1 MLWRPS
7 RGLLVLQ
14 ADTNLTGV
22 AFRLHSFAGAK
33 AMIRRIVPKSGRE
46 PEPSLSSS
54 SNRNRRL
61 TRILLALL
69 VVLFLSNLSVT
80 SAFGQFD
87 SASVLG
93 NVKDPS
99 GASVPSANVV
109 LKDPAKGVSSSR
121 LTDQSGSYEF
131 PSVQPGEYTISVIAT
146 GFTTSVTDVFTV
158 TVGARQRVDLAL
170 KLGQDTQTVTVSGV
184 ASALETDTSDRGQTI
199 EASEAVRL
207 PLNGREY
214 ADLSKLVPGVR
225 QSLLGV
231 TSNPPRDASYNVNGL
246 NSQLNNFELDGIDNN
261 AYQEANQGFSNQAF
275 LPSPDAIQEFK
286 VQTDNYSAEYGRAGG
301 AIINATTHSGANA
314 FHGVAY
320 EYLRNTVLNAFGPFL
335 GTGVKPSLV
344 QNQFGVTLGGRVIND
359 KLFFF
364 VDYEG
369 LRSVAHT
376 LLTANL
382 PTATEL
388 TGLFTSDGT
397 PAGKP
402 IPVKNPYTGV
412 VYANGQV
419 PLNDP
424 NIDPVALTAFK
435 LLPTPNISGVA
446 LTANN
451 FQSLPATTDFENK
464 GDGRADFVLNSR
476 QNGFFRYSQ
485 RGASTFQPPNIP
497 GSAGGNSAGTIYA
510 YTRQL
515 AAGYNWVVSPA
526 SILEFRFGETWTQ
539 SGKTP
544 ALIGQPNL
552 LAGIPN
558 VPQDPSLG
566 GGLNT
571 QTVTGFTQFG
581 TSASALQFTNP
592 TQANPKLNYTWIK
605 GKHSLKIGYEFG
617 WLSQAISD
625 FHPKF
630 GSDTYS
636 GQYSSAGSATTTQ
649 AANLSDFLF
658 GARSNYSL
666 NAFNEVN
673 YLRHWHF
680 GYIQDDW
687 KALPKLTINA
697 GLRYE
702 FMTPYYEQDNK
713 LLNYDP
719 VNNRL
724 LQAGSGTDVNS
735 TVPGHIYNLHYVG
748 GSSLAD
754 RTLVNPDYKGLA
766 PRLGFSY
773 EARPGT
779 VIRGAYGISYAYLFR
794 FGGEGLLAYNGPT
807 NYSATLPVNQTPG
820 QVLCTSLTEDPT
832 TCFRRTQDGYQTNF
846 AGPSNFTTLRAQ
858 TRYTPVNFNTPYVQ
872 AYHLSVQQELP
883 LKMTLEIAY
892 VGNHGVHLPTLAD
905 YNQART
911 CTATEISSGAC
922 TSTGSASLLNRRPIA
937 NFTDILTELNANFLT
952 YNALQTKLVRRFTN
966 GFFLINS
973 FTWSAAY
980 DLSGAD
986 LETGN
991 GDSAVVNIRNV
1002 AGDRGP
1008 SGYNQPL
1015 NDTTSFIYDLPF
1027 RKGQRFGSTSTRLVQ
1042 QVLGGW
1048 ELTGTNIVTSGVPLN
1063 LAYTPNANQVVSTTS
1078 AAYALR
1084 PNLVTTNGAV
1094 YGHTLNKTNS
1104 SVTGFL
1110 NIAGVSAPAGSQLF
1124 GNAGRNNLRGPA
1136 FGQFDL
1142 SAHKRFTLL
1151 SEGETLEFRIEAF
1164 NVLNATNYISP
1175 TTNIGTV
1182 SAAGVLN
1189 PSASFGTFSG
1199 SSSAFPS
1206 RQVQAAMRFAF

>member
-1 MLWRPS
+1 MFTSPS
-7 RGLLVLQ
+7 TRSGYY
-14 ADTNLTGV
+14 
-22 AFRLHSFAGAK
+22 SAGRYA
-33 AMIRRIVPKSGRE
+33 
-46 PEPSLSSS
+46 
-54 SNRNRRL
+54 
-61 TRILLALL
+61 ILLILFFLPTAL
-69 VVLFLSNLSVT
+69 
-80 SAFGQFD
+80 AHAQFD
-87 SASVLG
+87 TAEVLG
-93 NVKDPS
+93 TIKDPS
-99 GASVPSANVV
+99 GASLAGASVV
-109 LKDPAKGVSSSR
+109 LTDLARGIKVSR
-121 LTDQSGSYEF
+121 QTDVNGSYEF
-131 PSVQPGEYTISVIAT
+131 TNVRVGDYNLSVQAN
-146 GFTTSVTDVFTV
+146 GFENSMTDKFTV
-158 TVGARQRVDLAL
+158 NVGARQRVDLGL
-170 KLGQDTQTVTVSGV
+170 KLGANTENITVSGA
-184 ASALETDTSDRGQTI
+184 ASQLETDTSDRGQTI
-199 EASEAVRL
+199 QAVEAVTL
-207 PLNGREY
+207 PLNGRAY

-275 LPSPDAIQEFK
+275 MPSPDAIQEFK

-301 AIINATTHSGANA
+301 AIINATTRSGTNA
-314 FHGVAY
+314 FHGGAY
-320 EYLRNTVLNAFGPFL
+320 DYLRNTVLNAFGPFL

-344 QNQFGVTLGGRVIND
+344 QNQFGGTLGGPVLKN

-369 LRSVAHT
+369 FRSVAHT
-376 LLTANL
+376 LTTANL
-382 PTATEL
+382 PTQAEL
-388 TGLFTSDGT
+388 GGLFTSDGT
-397 PAGKP
+397 PSGTP
-402 IPVKNPYTGV
+402 IPIRNPYTGV
-412 VYANGQV
+412 IYTNGQV
-419 PLNDP
+419 PLTDP
-424 NIDPVALTAFK
+424 NIDPLALTTFK
-435 LLPTPNISGVA
+435 LLPTPNIPGA
-446 LTANN
+446 AITANN

-464 GDGRADFVLNSR
+464 GDGRADFIINPS
-476 QNGFFRYSQ
+476 QSGFFRYSQ
-485 RGASTFQPPNIP
+485 RAASTFQPANIP
-497 GSAGGNSAGTIYA
+497 GLAGGNSAGTIYA

-515 AAGYNWVVSPA
+515 AAGYNWVLSPT

-539 SGKTP
+539 SGKIP

-571 QTVTGFTQFG
+571 QAVTGFSQFG

-592 TQANPKLNYTWIK
+592 TQANPKVNYTWIK

-636 GQYSSAGSATTTQ
+636 GQYSALSSAQYNSVCTPPNAPSTGCAAQTVQ
-649 AANLSDFLF
+649 ADNLSDFLF
-658 GARSNYSL
+658 GARSNYAL

-673 YLRHWHF
+673 YLRYWHF

-687 KALPKLTINA
+687 KVLPNLTINA

-702 FMTPYYEQDNK
+702 FMSPYYEQDNK

-719 VNNRL
+719 ANNRL
-724 LQAGSGTDVNS
+724 LQAGTGTDVNS
-735 TVPGHIYNLHYVG
+735 AAPGHVYNLHYVG

-754 RTLVNPDYKGLA
+754 RALINPDYKDFA

-779 VIRGAYGISYAYLFR
+779 VVRGGYGVSYAYLFR
-794 FGGEGLLAYNGPT
+794 FGGEGLLAYNGPN
-807 NYSATLPVNQTPG
+807 NYSATLPNNQTPG
-820 QVLCTSLTEDPT
+820 QGICTSLTQDPT

-846 AGPSNFTTLRAQ
+846 AGPSNFSTVRAQ
-858 TRYTPVNFNTPYVQ
+858 TRYTPKDFSTPYVQ
-872 AYHLSVQQELP
+872 EYHLSVQQQLP

-892 VGNHGVHLPTLAD
+892 VGNHGVHIPTLGD
-905 YNQART
+905 YNQARL

-922 TSTGSASLLNRRPIA
+922 TPTGSGSLLNRRPIA
-937 NFTDILTELNANFLT
+937 NFTDILTELNANALT
-952 YNALQTKLVRRFTN
+952 YNSLQAKLVRRFTN

-991 GDSAVVNIRNV
+991 GDSAVVNIRNI

-1027 RKGQRFGSTSTRLVQ
+1027 GRGQRFGSTSPRIVQ
-1042 QVLGGW
+1042 EVLGGW
-1048 ELTGTNIVTSGVPLN
+1048 ELAGTNIVTSGVPLN
-1063 LAYTPNANQVVSTTS
+1063 LTYTANSNQVVSTAS
-1078 AAYALR
+1078 AAYSLR
-1084 PNLVTTNGAV
+1084 PNLVGTPKAV
-1094 YGHTLNKTNS
+1094 YSHTLTKTNS
-1104 SVTGFL
+1104 AVNGYL
-1110 NIAGVSAPAGSQLF
+1110 NIAAVSAPSGSQLF
-1124 GNAGRNNLRGPA
+1124 GDSGRNNLRGPA

-1142 SAHKRFTLL
+1142 AAHKKFNLL
-1151 SEGETLEFRIEAF
+1151 TEAQTLEFRIEAF
-1164 NVLNATNYISP
+1164 NVLNATNFISP
-1175 TTNIGTV
+1175 NTSIGSVGAT
-1182 SAAGVLN
+1182 GVLSPN
-1189 PSASFGTFSG
+1189 GGFGQFSG
-1199 SSSAFPS
+1199 SGSVFPS
-1206 RQVQAAMRFAF
+1206 RQVQLALRLAF

>member
-1 MLWRPS
+1 MILRSSLYPS
-7 RGLLVLQ
+7 P
-14 ADTNLTGV
+14 A
-22 AFRLHSFAGAK
+22 
-33 AMIRRIVPKSGRE
+33 RRND
-46 PEPSLSSS
+46 
-54 SNRNRRL
+54 SNRASTWVRSCTARYAF
-61 TRILLALL
+61 LALL
-69 VVLFLSNLSVT
+69 FLSTVV
-80 SAFGQFD
+80 ARAQFD
-87 SASVLG
+87 TAEVLG
-93 NVKDPS
+93 TIKDPTGASIS
-99 GASVPSANVV
+99 GASIALVD
-109 LKDPAKGVSSSR
+109 LAKGTKVSR
-121 LTDQSGSYEF
+121 QTDANGNYEF
-131 PSVQPGEYTISVIAT
+131 TNVQVGNYSLTVQSA
-146 GFTTSVTDVFTV
+146 GFETSVTDQFMVNI
-158 TVGARQRVDLAL
+158 GARQRVDVGL
-170 KLGQDTQTVTVSGV
+170 KLGTETENVKVSGA
-184 ASALETDTSDRGQTI
+184 ASQLETDTSDRGQTI
-199 EASEAVRL
+199 QAAEAVTL
-207 PLNGREY
+207 PLNGRAY

-261 AYQEANQGFSNQAF
+261 AYQEANQGFSNQAYM
-275 LPSPDAIQEFK
+275 PSPDAIQEFK

-301 AIINATTHSGANA
+301 AIINAETRSGSNT
-314 FHGVAY
+314 FRGTAY
-320 EYLRNTVLNAFGPFL
+320 DYLRNTVLNAFGPFL

-344 QNQFGVTLGGRVIND
+344 QNQFGGTFGGPVIKD

-382 PTATEL
+382 PTQTEL
-388 TGLFTSDGT
+388 GGLFTSDGT
-397 PAGKP
+397 PTGTP
-402 IPVKNPYTGV
+402 IPVKNPYTGE
-412 VYANGQV
+412 VYTNGKV

-435 LLPTPNISGVA
+435 LLPTPNIPGAA

-464 GDGRADFVLNSR
+464 GDGRADFVINPS
-476 QNGFFRYSQ
+476 QSGFFRYSQ
-485 RGASTFQPPNIP
+485 RGASTFQPANIP
-497 GSAGGNSAGTIYA
+497 GLAGGNSAGTIYA

-515 AAGYNWVVSPA
+515 AAGYNWVLSPT

-539 SGKTP
+539 SGKIP

-552 LAGIPN
+552 LAGTPN

-571 QTVTGFTQFG
+571 QTVTGFSQFG

-592 TQANPKLNYTWIK
+592 TQANPKVNYTWIK
-605 GKHSLKIGYEFG
+605 GKHSLKIGYEYG

-636 GQYSSAGSATTTQ
+636 GQYSSAGAATTVQ
-649 AANLSDFLF
+649 AANLTDFLF
-658 GARSNYSL
+658 GARSNYAL

-673 YLRHWHF
+673 YLRFWHF

-687 KALPKLTINA
+687 KALPNLTINA

-702 FMTPYYEQDNK
+702 FMSPYYEQDNK

-719 VNNRL
+719 VNNQL
-724 LQAGSGTDVNS
+724 LHAGTGTDVNS
-735 TVPGHIYNLHYVG
+735 TAPGHVYNLHYVG

-754 RTLVNPDYKGLA
+754 RALINPDYKDFA

-773 EARPGT
+773 QPRPGT
-779 VIRGAYGISYAYLFR
+779 VVRGGYGISYAYLFR
-794 FGGEGLLAYNGPT
+794 FGGEGLLAYNGPN
-807 NYSATLPVNQTPG
+807 NYSATLPNNQTPG
-820 QVLCTSLTEDPT
+820 QKLCTSLTQDPT
-832 TCFRRTQDGYQTNF
+832 TCFRRTQDGYQTDF
-846 AGPSNFTTLRAQ
+846 AGPSNFSTVRAQ
-858 TRYTPVNFNTPYVQ
+858 TRYTPKNFSTPYVQ
-872 AYHLSVQQELP
+872 EYHLSVQQQLP

-892 VGNHGVHLPTLAD
+892 VGNHGVHIPTLGD
-905 YNQART
+905 YNQARL
-911 CTATEISSGAC
+911 CTAAEISSGAC
-922 TSTGSASLLNRRPIA
+922 TPTGTASLLNRRPIA

-952 YNALQTKLVRRFTN
+952 YNSLQTKLLRRFTD

-973 FTWSAAY
+973 FTWSGAY

-1002 AGDRGP
+1002 AGDRGH

-1015 NDTTSFIYDLPF
+1015 NDTTSFIYNLPF
-1027 RKGQRFGSTSTRLVQ
+1027 GKGQRFGSSSPRFVQ

-1048 ELTGTNIVTSGVPLN
+1048 ELAGTDIVTSGVPLN
-1063 LAYTPNANQVVSTTS
+1063 LNYTPNSTQVVSTAS

-1084 PNLVTTNGAV
+1084 PNLVSTPKAV
-1094 YGHTLNKTNS
+1094 YSHSLTKTNS
-1104 SVTGFL
+1104 AVNGYL
-1110 NIAGVSAPAGSQLF
+1110 NIAAVSAPPGSQLF
-1124 GNAGRNNLRGPA
+1124 GDAGRNSLRGPA

-1142 SAHKRFTLL
+1142 AAHKQFNLL
-1151 SEGETLEFRIEAF
+1151 TEAQTLEFRIEAF

-1175 TTNIGTV
+1175 NTSIGTV
-1182 SAAGVLN
+1182 GATGVLSPN
-1189 PSASFGTFSG
+1189 GGFGQFSG
-1199 SSSAFPS
+1199 SSSVFPS
-1206 RQVQAAMRFAF
+1206 RQVQLALRLAF

>member
-1 MLWRPS
+1 MQDYLAS
-7 RGLLVLQ
+7 RFRSDVNK
-14 ADTNLTGV
+14 TNAKVGRSFCKV
-22 AFRLHSFAGAK
+22 AAFF
-33 AMIRRIVPKSGRE
+33 
-46 PEPSLSSS
+46 
-54 SNRNRRL
+54 
-61 TRILLALL
+61 ILLLAPATRCL
-69 VVLFLSNLSVT
+69 
-80 SAFGQFD
+80 AQFD
-87 SASVLG
+87 SAEVLG
-93 NVKDPS
+93 TVKDPS
-99 GASVPSANVV
+99 GAVVPGATV
-109 LKDPAKGVSSSR
+109 LLTNPAKGVKVT
-121 LTDQSGSYEF
+121 LQAGADGSYDF
-131 PSVQPGEYTISVIAT
+131 INVQPGDYTVTVQAP
-146 GFTTSVTDVFTV
+146 GFSSSVTDRFTV
-158 TVGARQRVDLAL
+158 EVGARQRVDIGL
-170 KLGQDTQTVTVSGV
+170 KLGANTDTITVSGA
-184 ASALETDTSDRGQTI
+184 ASQLETETSDRGQTI
-199 EASEAVRL
+199 QAVEAVTL
-207 PLNGREY
+207 PLNGRAY

-225 QSLLGV
+225 QSLLGI
-231 TSNPPRDASYNVNGL
+231 TSNPPRDSSYNVNGL
-246 NSQLNNFELDGIDNN
+246 TSQLNNFELDGIDNN

-275 LPSPDAIQEFK
+275 IPSPDAVQEFK
-286 VQTDNYSAEYGRAGG
+286 VQTDNYSAEFGRAGG
-301 AIINATTHSGANA
+301 AIINATIRSGGND
-314 FHGVAY
+314 FHGGAY
-320 EYLRNTVLNAFGPFL
+320 EYLRNTKLNAFGPFL

-344 QNQFGVTLGGRVIND
+344 QNQFGGTLGGRVIKN

-369 LRSVAHT
+369 LRSVQHS

-382 PTATEL
+382 PTQTEL
-388 TGLFTSDGT
+388 GGLFTADGT
-397 PAGKP
+397 PTGTP

-424 NIDPVALTAFK
+424 NIDPVALAAFK
-435 LLPTPNISGVA
+435 LLPTPNIPGAA

-451 FQSLPATTDFENK
+451 FQSLPASTDFENK
-464 GDGRADFVLNSR
+464 GDGRADFVINPR

-485 RGASTFQPPNIP
+485 RGASTFQAANIP
-497 GSAGGNSAGTIYA
+497 GLAGGNSAGTIYA
-510 YTRQL
+510 FTKQL
-515 AAGYNWVVSPA
+515 AAGYNWVLSPT

-539 SGKTP
+539 SGKIP

-571 QTVTGFTQFG
+571 QTVTGYTQFG

-592 TQANPKLNYTWIK
+592 TQANPKVNYTWIK

-636 GQYSSAGSATTTQ
+636 GQYSTTGAATTVQ
-649 AANLSDFLF
+649 AANLTDFLF
-658 GARSNYSL
+658 GARSNYAL

-687 KALPKLTINA
+687 KPFSKLTINA

-713 LLNYDP
+713 LLNFDP
-719 VNNRL
+719 TNDRL

-735 TVPGHIYNLHYVG
+735 TTPGHIYTLHFVG
-748 GSSLAD
+748 GTSLAD
-754 RTLVNPDYKGLA
+754 RALINPDYKNFA

-773 EARPGT
+773 QVHPGT
-779 VIRGAYGISYAYLFR
+779 VLRGGYGISYAYLFR
-794 FGGEGLLAYNGPT
+794 FGGEGLLAYNGPN

-820 QVLCTSLTEDPT
+820 QGICTSLTEDPT

-846 AGPSNFTTLRAQ
+846 AGPSNFTTVRAQ
-858 TRYTPVNFNTPYVQ
+858 TRYTPQNFSTPYVQ

-892 VGNHGVHLPTLAD
+892 VGNHGVHIATLAD

-922 TSTGSASLLNRRPIA
+922 SSTGSASLLNRRPIA

-952 YNALQTKLVRRFTN
+952 YNSLQTKLVRRFTY

-973 FTWSAAY
+973 FTWSEAY

-991 GDSAVVNIRNV
+991 GDSAVINIRNA

-1015 NDTTSFIYDLPF
+1015 NDTTSFIYDLPYG
-1027 RKGQRFGSTSTRLVQ
+1027 KGQRFGSGSSAILQ

-1048 ELTGTNIVTSGVPLN
+1048 TLTGTNVVSSGVPLN
-1063 LAYTPNANQVVSTTS
+1063 LTYTPNSNQVVSTAS
-1078 AAYALR
+1078 AAYSLR
-1084 PNLVTTNGAV
+1084 PNLVSTNAAV
-1094 YGHTLNKTNS
+1094 YGHGLMKTNS
-1104 SVTGFL
+1104 AVNGYL
-1110 NIAGVSAPAGSQLF
+1110 NIAAVSAPTGAQLF
-1124 GNAGRNNLRGPA
+1124 GNAGRNDLRGPA

-1142 SAHKRFTLL
+1142 SAHKRFTLK
-1151 SEGETLEFRIEAF
+1151 SEAQTLEFRIEAF

-1175 TTNIGTV
+1175 NTSIGTV
-1182 SAAGVLN
+1182 SATGTLN
-1189 PSASFGTFSG
+1189 PNASFGTFSG
-1199 SSSAFPS
+1199 SASAFPS
-1206 RQVQAAMRFAF
+1206 RQVQAALRFAF